1 MIDMKKLMK
10 ITLFLFC
17 TTLFLFPFIFSAT
30 CTTTQGDTTF
40 GVDEG
45 ETLVWTATGGSPEII
60 GFKYNIT
67 IEDIYNGT
75 YLTVD
80 SYLID
85 VTMSEYNKTDNK
97 WSIMINDDFFVA
109 ANETQNFL
117 SYTGALMGMPLWFII
132 PTPINLTI
140 LGEFAVS
147 TGFYTNYTVSG
158 NRIDLNEILGLGT
171 YKITYNSDGILTKH
185 VTEFF
190 GVVIVVMVLGEGGGE
205 DAIPFGG
212 YFLIFTVIGTVALIY
227 LEKRKTK

>member
-1 MIDMKKLMK
+1 MKKLMK

-85 VTMSEYNKTDNK
+85 VTMSEYNKTEDK

-117 SYTGALMGMPLWFII
+117 SYTGALMGAPLWFII
-132 PTPINLTI
+132 PTPINLTM
-140 LGEFAVS
+140 LGEYAVS
-147 TGFYTNYTVSG
+147 TGFYTDYTVSG

-171 YKITYNSDGILTKH
+171 YKLTYNSDGILTKH

-190 GVVIVVMVLGEGGGE
+190 GVVLAVIVLGEGGGA

>member
-1 MIDMKKLMK
+1 MKKLMK

-85 VTMSEYNKTDNK
+85 VTMSEYNKTEDK

-117 SYTGALMGMPLWFII
+117 SYTGALMGAPLWFII
-132 PTPINLTI
+132 PTPINLTM
-140 LGEFAVS
+140 LGEYAVS
-147 TGFYTNYTVSG
+147 TGFYTDYTVSG

-171 YKITYNSDGILTKH
+171 YKLTYNSDGILTKH

-190 GVVIVVMVLGEGGGE
+190 GVVLAVIVLGEGGGE

>member
-1 MIDMKKLMK
+1 MKKLMK

-85 VTMSEYNKTDNK
+85 VTMSEYNKTEDK

-117 SYTGALMGMPLWFII
+117 SYTGALMGAPLWFII
-132 PTPINLTI
+132 PTPINLTM
-140 LGEFAVS
+140 LGEYAVS

-171 YKITYNSDGILTKH
+171 YKLTYNSDGILTKH

-190 GVVIVVMVLGEGGGE
+190 GVVLAVIVLGEGGGE

>member
-1 MIDMKKLMK
+1 MKKLMK

-75 YLTVD
+75 YMTVD

-85 VTMSEYNKTDNK
+85 VTMGEYNKTADK
-97 WSIMINDDFFVA
+97 WSIWINDDFFVA
-109 ANETQNFL
+109 ANETQNFIE
-117 SYTGALMGMPLWFII
+117 YTGTLSGAPLWFII
-132 PTPINLTI
+132 PTPINLTM
-140 LGEFAVS
+140 LGEYAVS
-147 TGFYTNYTVSG
+147 TGFYTDYTVSG
-158 NRIDLNEILGLGT
+158 NRIELNEIMGIGT
-171 YKITYNSDGILTKH
+171 YKLTYNSDGILTKH
-185 VTEFF
+185 VTEFV
-190 GVVIVVMVLGEGGGE
+190 GVVILVLVLGEGGGK
-205 DAIPFGG
+205 DAIPYG
-212 YFLIFTVIGTVALIY
+212 YSFLIFTVIGTMALIY
-227 LEKRKTK
+227 LVKRKTK

>member
-1 MIDMKKLMK
+1 MKKLMK

-85 VTMSEYNKTDNK
+85 VTMSEYNKTEDK

-117 SYTGALMGMPLWFII
+117 SYTGALMGAPLWFII
-132 PTPINLTI
+132 PTPINLTM
-140 LGEFAVS
+140 LGEYAVS

-171 YKITYNSDGILTKH
+171 YKLTYNSDGILTKH

-190 GVVIVVMVLGEGGGE
+190 GVVLAVIVLGEGGGA